1 MSKDKKS
8 NFFYGFTQPTAWV
21 PCFSFLGE
29 EEGGGEEGRERW
41 GSFFFWDSLV
51 LEAVL
56 IYGKHF
62 ILGFTFFSLQGHPH
76 FGVHILFGSCLEF

>member
-1 MSKDKKS
+1 MGSH
-8 NFFYGFTQPTAWV
+8 NLLHGFHVLVFW
-21 PCFSFLGE
+21 E
-29 EEGGGEEGRERW
+29 RKREEGRRGER
-41 GSFFFWDSLV
+41 GGDFFFGDSLV